1 MIRGVNPAAVTWR
14 CQRRHRAGAGVRR
27 AAVRAQQPSGLVAT
41 LRVNRPGTKVSSAR
55 HRHGFMGGDV
65 REQRE
70 QWVGAPPKPPAFFAR
85 SLQDG
90 CENESQ
96 YVKVVAAQKKA
107 GLRDRRS

>member
-1 MIRGVNPAAVTWR
+1 MRVDVTPVGSH
-14 CQRRHRAGAGVRR
+14 HRPYRK
-27 AAVRAQQPSGLVAT
+27 P
-41 LRVNRPGTKVSSAR
+41 PGTKESSAR

-85 SLQDG
+85 SLQDR

-96 YVKVVAAQKKA
+96 
-107 GLRDRRS
+107 LC

>member
-1 MIRGVNPAAVTWR
+1 MKLAFELW
-14 CQRRHRAGAGVRR
+14 QRAT
-27 AAVRAQQPSGLVAT
+27 SGPLKKASKP
-41 LRVNRPGTKVSSAR
+41 PGTKESSAR

-85 SLQDG
+85 SLQDR

-96 YVKVVAAQKKA
+96 
-107 GLRDRRS
+107 LC